1 MTHTSVP
8 ERHETPDVSELRRRL
23 DENATPGPCR
33 RGVRPMRLAI
43 ADPPYLG
50 RAALWYGGKGR
61 SKQGTAGRAAGRGRL
76 APEFHPDAHPGDRT
90 ECPAGHPYDETNT
103 YLVMRV
109 DGSIKQ
115 RMCREPLSGPFACL
129 RERNHHHEATHRE
142 ARPRSRARRASRRSV
157 HHPHRYQQPPGHPRG
172 LPVWVST
179 DRVPNPIGNPW
190 RGRLSALP
198 SPTHVQFE
206 GVQNFGLLLP

>member
-8 ERHETPDVSELRRRL
+8 ERHETPDVSELRRL

-90 ECPAGHPYDETNT
+90 ECPAGHPYDEANT

-115 RMCREPLSGPFACL
+115 RMCRECG
-129 RERNHHHEATHRE
+129 RERLR
-142 ARPRSRARRASRRSV
+142 RRRAAAKEV
-157 HHPHRYQQPPGHPRG
+157 M
-172 LPVWVST
+172 
-179 DRVPNPIGNPW
+179 PNG
-190 RGRLSALP
+190 
-198 SPTHVQFE
+198 
-206 GVQNFGLLLP
+206 